1 MPETPS
7 DLFAVTGFVPA
18 LRAGGWTRVCVQG
31 KTLSPGPIPAYSGQP
46 LDEFD
51 LGLTLYNAH
60 RSGQDNTVSLPHTG
74 LMLFTLH
81 NARFVINPGL
91 DGMIIDQHD
100 RVVSEPSCFCQHD
113 IYRHT
118 HKLPNMPVHEELDEV
133 FIGFDNAFRNYYHW
147 LLYGI
152 SKTQLANTLLPSSVT
167 LAMPGQGL
175 TFARRNPAYSPDIFE
190 KSLTLSGLSNRV
202 TYLAEG
208 LHRARTLH
216 FFWHSPTMPELYLN
230 LNEPYALFDGMKAAP
245 QRDLPKR
252 IYISR
257 EGGHD
262 RRITPEEQAQID
274 PVLTANGFEK
284 VFLENLNFE
293 TQTALF
299 SQAEA
304 IIAPH
309 GAGLAN
315 LVFVQPGVKLIELN
329 RQLDGQPHLRNC
341 FYLIAQK
348 RRARYC
354 VFNLHTE
361 TLTSAKLQ
369 NALDNLEA
377 APVPALPPAAQEGA

>member
-1 MPETPS
+1 MPENAS
-7 DLFAVTGFVPA
+7 DLFAVTGYVSAFS
-18 LRAGGWTRVCVQG
+18 AGGWKRVCVQNEAHA
-31 KTLSPGPIPAYSGQP
+31 PGPVPAYQDQP
-46 LDEFD
+46 LTEFD
-51 LGLTLYNAH
+51 LGLQLYQAR
-60 RSGQDNTVSLPHTG
+60 RSAQDSVISLPHTG

-91 DGMIIDQHD
+91 DGMIIDQ
-100 RVVSEPSCFCQHD
+100 RNRMVSEPSCFCQHD

-118 HKLPNMPVHEELDEV
+118 HTLPDMPVHEELDEV

-152 SKTQLANTLLPSSVT
+152 SKTQLANTLLPPSVT
-167 LAMPGQGL
+167 LAMPEQGL
-175 TFARRNPAYSPDIFE
+175 TFARRNPAYSSDIFE
-190 KSLTLSGLSNRV
+190 KSLALSGLSDRV
-202 TYLAEG
+202 AYLDEG

-216 FFWHSPTMPELYLN
+216 FFWHAPTMPELYMN
-230 LNEPYALFDGMKAAP
+230 LNEPYALFDGMKAPP
-245 QRDLPKR
+245 QPDLPKR

-284 VFLENLNFE
+284 VFLEKLDFE
-293 TQTALF
+293 SQLALF
-299 SQAEA
+299 RQAEA

-315 LVFVQPGVKLIELN
+315 LVFIQPGVKVIELN

-341 FYLIAQK
+341 FDLIAQK

-369 NALDNLEA
+369 NALDNLDA
-377 APVPALPPAAQEGA
+377 APVPAPPPAPQEEA